1 MDEGGEDRDVIPEE
15 LEKIEECGIREM
27 EGEGQH
33 MAGIDV
39 VYYQIVPCLTEPVH
53 QWIAG
58 AACTYTLVSAICAK
72 GRG

>member
-1 MDEGGEDRDVIPEE
+1 
-15 LEKIEECGIREM
+15 M

-58 AACTYTLVSAICAK
+58 AACTHTLVSAICAK